1 MAASCLN
8 APTGEMWQA
17 EVATQGSNGTV
28 GGQRLRHIARHV
40 MHDKQHADTVM

>member
-28 GGQRLRHIARHV
+28 GGQRLNARHV